1 MNVALVI
8 GHHALKKGAYSPY
21 LGMSEFD
28 FYNEVVKCIN
38 ADVYRHDAHIR
49 GYSNRIRA
57 TASKLNQKDYDLVIS
72 LHFNASEDP
81 RANGCETLY
90 YFNSKK
96 SRDYA
101 RAFSNLVHKRTGI
114 KVRNGGLKALS
125 QKRDRGFS
133 MVYYPK
139 SPTILIEPFFGS
151 NSTDCRKI
159 RDVER
164 VANII
169 NEFIESYE

>member
-1 MNVALVI
+1 MKACLVI
-8 GHHALKKGAYSPY
+8 GHHAHKKGAYSPY

-72 LHFNASEDP
+72 LHFNASEDSL
-81 RANGCETLY
+81 ANGCETLY

-101 RAFSNLVHKRTGI
+101 RAFSGLVHKRTGI
-114 KVRNGGLKALS
+114 KVRNGGLKALT

-139 SPTILIEPFFGS
+139 APVILIEPFFGS
-151 NSTDCRKI
+151 NSSDCEKI
-159 RDVER
+159 GGVDNMASILE
-164 VANII
+164 
-169 NEFIESYE
+169 EFINSL